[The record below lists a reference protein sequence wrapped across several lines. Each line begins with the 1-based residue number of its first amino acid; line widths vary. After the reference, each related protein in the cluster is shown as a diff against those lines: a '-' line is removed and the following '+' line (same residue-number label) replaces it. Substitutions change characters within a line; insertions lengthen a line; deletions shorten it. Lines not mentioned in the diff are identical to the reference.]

1 MARHRNIRGQNYDED
16 YEGYDDVYGHSVE
29 DDFMYG
35 ASPSTAEQFLYR
47 RGHHELS
54 SYLEDIG
61 EDDRNSDSEQPLA
74 DSRNYE
80 RPKLSDVDEARLQS
94 CLDEIRNVV
103 GDTTPEHVLIDAVVA
118 NKFDYERALDAILN
132 KQETNHKTKIDTR
145 TDPTLVT
152 KSNPNSQDAYAQ
164 SSLGRDGR
172 DSDVHKSK
180 VKGPHV
186 MNSYGGQGNA
196 SSFSNVPVANQ
207 SVPSKFQS
215 YYDKVAADNDLGR
228 FDMGSSSTLPE
239 SKESTG
245 RGFETRVSLG
255 DSSGHHQGTMQFYL
269 KDVAYSPQ
277 SQMQGQMK
285 SQLPDKA
292 GLSMQA
298 GGVSLGELSRM
309 QETGTNA
316 ALGKPSG
323 RVHPPGLGP
332 APSTGVGPAPS
343 MGLSDLASSHLTD
356 MGTGKPLKPVR
367 GRVVGKKSGAP
378 SLADLACGQ
387 SSIKVKEKSS
397 VPSNVSLSALA
408 SSQLCSSIV
417 PCQKPLSS
425 TKNTMQANLSLADL
439 ASGLRPTSSTI
450 PQTNKQGHTSG
461 LRSSLSGNVSLSDL
475 ASSHLSSSPKQSLLT
490 NKQSGMKAPGIKSI
504 PSSGLSLSDLASSHL
519 SSSPKQ
525 SLLTN
530 KQSGMEAPG
539 IKSIPSSGL
548 SLSDLASSHL
558 SSSPTQSLL
567 TNKQSGMEAPG
578 IKSIPSSA
586 VSLADLASSH
596 FSSSPGTSAM
606 GSLSE
611 IVGGTGGTTTTLSGV
626 SCADLANTN
635 QPSSP
640 KHPLGSQIGKK
651 NEKESDNKSSA
662 FSLLNPQSEQTSIP
676 TASKTMFGTK
686 EAKADQK
693 GMLELGTL
701 SSRHVTDKKGSMEAS
716 EGLQRPRVTP
726 GFDFFIRPPSHSTS
740 LQLDEK
746 RQPQPHVSGIHSRNN
761 RQSNSSRISNKM
773 QPAKNTSSKSTMHSK
788 PILNSSGISATVSTF
803 GNALCHQCQTASA
816 KAKMIAQGR
825 IGYHGVQ
832 RRVLHRQFSFE
843 RQKSRKEESKEESWR
858 EVQPFDFSTP
868 SLDDIVKKRQQGAF
882 IPLNQRPQRTDN
894 TAELDSRLRLD
905 QTVDDSATQIT
916 RLRFEG
922 KDPKQGFQVNVEDT
936 SKGKSPGGEGG
947 AGGGEDET
955 KVEGAGSRKG
965 ALSPTRLSETSS
977 SRRSSRESLPNVSS
991 ESDLQAYSS
1000 ATSTPSRKEGRKA
1013 LSVDIAKELE
1023 KRQAGKELLNLVV
1036 IGHVDAGKSTLMGHL
1051 LYLLG
1056 QVNQRV
1062 MHKYETESRKQGKA
1076 SFAYAWVLD
1085 ETEEERG
1092 RGITMDVGL
1101 TRFET
1106 THRLVT
1112 LLDAP
1117 GHKDFIPNMIT
1128 GAAQADAAILVVD
1141 ATRGEFETG
1150 FESGGQTREHALLV
1164 RSLGVR
1170 QLVVGVN
1177 KLDTVSWSEERF
1189 SEIVKKLGAFL
1200 KQAGFK
1206 ESDVVYIPCSGLTG
1220 ENLTEQAKEPALTSW
1235 YSETCL
1241 LDHIDKL
1248 KPPKRSTDQ
1257 SMRLC
1262 VSDVFK
1268 GMGSGVSVSGKIETG
1283 SLQIGEK
1290 IMVMPAG
1297 ENGLIKVITV
1307 HDEDTRWA
1315 CAGDHTTIVITGVD
1329 QMNLTI
1335 GSVICTYH
1343 DPIRASTRFQA
1354 RVVIFNIEVP
1364 LTKGFPVLV
1373 HYQSVS
1379 EPAVIKKLVSVLH
1392 KSTGE
1397 VVQKKPKCLTKQM
1410 NAIIELETSRPVCLE
1425 LYKDYKEL
1433 GRFML
1438 RYGGS
1443 TIAAGVVTELKY

>member
-1 MARHRNIRGQNYDED
+1 MARHRNIRGKNFDED

-35 ASPSTAEQFLYR
+35 ASPATAEQFLYR

-132 KQETNHKTKIDTR
+132 KQETKQKTRIDSR
-145 TDPTLVT
+145 TDPTVDR
-152 KSNPNSQDAYAQ
+152 KKNKSQDAVIK
-164 SSLGRDGR
+164 SSVGGDGR
-172 DSDVHKSK
+172 AGGVQRSK
-180 VKGPHV
+180 KTVSQEIGSSKG
-186 MNSYGGQGNA
+186 QANA
-196 SSFSNVPVANQ
+196 SSFSDALVANQ
-207 SVPSKFQS
+207 PATGRFQS
-215 YYDKVAADNDLGR
+215 YYEKVAADKDLVH
-228 FDMGSSSTLPE
+228 FNLGSSGACPQL
-239 SKESTG
+239 KECIAH
-245 RGFETRVSLG
+245 GFELNDVK
-255 DSSGHHQGTMQFYL
+255 DCSSVNQEGTMQFYP
-269 KDVAYSPQ
+269 KGKGYIPQ
-277 SQMQGQMK
+277 GQVQGQMQSRLLVK
-285 SQLPDKA
+285 P

-298 GGVSLGELSRM
+298 GGVSLSELSNM
-309 QETGTNA
+309 QESRSNAVLEGTKERVPP
-316 ALGKPSG
+316 LGQD
-323 RVHPPGLGP
+323 L
-332 APSTGVGPAPS
+332 APSTGLSILPAS
-343 MGLSDLASSHLTD
+343 QMTSSEF
-356 MGTGKPLKPVR
+356 GKPSTSGDFSTCIR
-367 GRVVGKKSGAP
+367 SKSGSG
-378 SLADLACGQ
+378 SLADLAFGQ
-387 SSIKVKEKSS
+387 GSLKGKIP
-397 VPSNVSLSALA
+397 VPSNVPFGGLA
-408 SSQLCSSIV
+408 SSQL
-417 PCQKPLSS
+417 LSS
-425 TKNTMQANLSLADL
+425 KVPHPTPPSSTMQESISLADL
-439 ASGLRPTSSTI
+439 ASGHHSPSSRI
-450 PQTNKQGHTSG
+450 PQMNKQGKATGFKST
-461 LRSSLSGNVSLSDL
+461 LSGNVSLSDL
-475 ASSHLSSSPKQSLLT
+475 ASSHLSSPPKQSVLGT
-490 NKQSGMKAPGIKSI
+490 KQEDRNTPSVKPT
-504 PSSGLSLSDLASSHL
+504 PSSGLSLSDLASSHF

-525 SLLTN
+525 YLLSN
-530 KQSGMEAPG
+530 KHSSMKTTGS
-539 IKSIPSSGL
+539 KSTPSSGL
-548 SLSDLASSHL
+548 SLADLASSHL
-558 SSSPTQSLL
+558 SSSNTSALGSLSDNVCGIGGR
-567 TNKQSGMEAPG
+567 TAQGSG
-578 IKSIPSSA
+578 
-586 VSLADLASSH
+586 VSLADLATADQTTFKDPIGLQLGKKDGKLS
-596 FSSSPGTSAM
+596 GTSKGKFVKS
-606 GSLSE
+606 GSSKLHTRKE
-611 IVGGTGGTTTTLSGV
+611 IKQKA
-626 SCADLANTN
+626 ADD
-635 QPSSP
+635 
-640 KHPLGSQIGKK
+640 QI
-651 NEKESDNKSSA
+651 
-662 FSLLNPQSEQTSIP
+662 
-676 TASKTMFGTK
+676 
-686 EAKADQK
+686 
-693 GMLELGTL
+693 GTL
-701 SSRHVTDKKGSMEAS
+701 SLGSLGVSDAANRGGSIQSPTEF
-716 EGLQRPRVTP
+716 QTPRVPP
-726 GFDFFIRPPSHSTS
+726 GFESFIQPPSHSKS
-740 LQLDEK
+740 FHFDENM
-746 RQPQPHVSGIHSRNN
+746 QPQLPVSGIPSWKE
-761 RQSNSSRISNKM
+761 SEKLSSSRKSN
-773 QPAKNTSSKSTMHSK
+773 QQATYTSLHKPKTHSK
-788 PILNSSGISATVSTF
+788 ANLNSSGLFAPVSTF
-803 GNALCHQCQTASA
+803 GNALCHQCRTASA
-816 KAKMIAQGR
+816 KAAAIAR
-825 IGYHGVQ
+825 SRVGYRGVQ
-832 RRVLHRQFSFE
+832 RRVLHKQFSFE
-843 RQKSRKEESKEESWR
+843 RQKSRQEEAKEESWR
-858 EVQPFDFSTP
+858 EVKPFDFSIP
-868 SLDDIVKKRQQGAF
+868 SPDDMVKQQQQRAF
-882 IPLNQRPQRTDN
+882 VPLNQRTQRTDN
-894 TAELDSRLRLD
+894 TAELDSRLRVT
-905 QTVDDSATQIT
+905 QTIDDAATQIT
-916 RLRFEG
+916 RLTFEG
-922 KDPKQGFQVNVEDT
+922 KDPKQGFQVKVEDT
-936 SKGKSPGGEGG
+936 SKGKTPEGGGGTGGGGEG
-947 AGGGEDET
+947 EM

-965 ALSPTRLSETSS
+965 ALSPTRLSESSS
-977 SRRSSRESLPNVSS
+977 SRRSSRESLPNVCS
-991 ESDLQAYSS
+991 EPDLQAYSS

-1013 LSVDIAKELE
+1013 SSIDIAKELE
-1023 KRQAGKELLNLVV
+1023 KRQSGKELLNLVV

-1177 KLDTVSWSEERF
+1177 KLDTVTWSEERF
-1189 SEIVKKLGAFL
+1189 SEIVKKLGSFL

-1220 ENLTEQAKEPALTSW
+1220 ENLSEKAKEPALTSW
-1235 YSETCL
+1235 YTGPCL

-1248 KPPKRSTDQ
+1248 KPPKRSIEQ

-1315 CAGDHTTIVITGVD
+1315 CAGDHTTIVVTGVD
-1329 QMNLTI
+1329 MMNITI
-1335 GSVICTYH
+1335 GSVICSHH
-1343 DPIRASTRFQA
+1343 DPIRATTRFQA

-1410 NAIIELETSRPVCLE
+1410 NAIIEIETSRPVCLE

-1443 TIAAGVVTELKY
+1443 TIAAGVVTEFKN

>member
-145 TDPTLVT
+145 T
-152 KSNPNSQDAYAQ
+152 
-164 SSLGRDGR
+164 G
-172 DSDVHKSK
+172 
-180 VKGPHV
+180 
-186 MNSYGGQGNA
+186 
-196 SSFSNVPVANQ
+196 
-207 SVPSKFQS
+207 
-215 YYDKVAADNDLGR
+215 
-228 FDMGSSSTLPE
+228 
-239 SKESTG
+239 
-245 RGFETRVSLG
+245 
-255 DSSGHHQGTMQFYL
+255 
-269 KDVAYSPQ
+269 
-277 SQMQGQMK
+277 
-285 SQLPDKA
+285 
-292 GLSMQA
+292 
-298 GGVSLGELSRM
+298 
-309 QETGTNA
+309 
-316 ALGKPSG
+316 
-323 RVHPPGLGP
+323 
-332 APSTGVGPAPS
+332 
-343 MGLSDLASSHLTD
+343 
-356 MGTGKPLKPVR
+356 
-367 GRVVGKKSGAP
+367 
-378 SLADLACGQ
+378 
-387 SSIKVKEKSS
+387 
-397 VPSNVSLSALA
+397 
-408 SSQLCSSIV
+408 
-417 PCQKPLSS
+417 
-425 TKNTMQANLSLADL
+425 
-439 ASGLRPTSSTI
+439 
-450 PQTNKQGHTSG
+450 
-461 LRSSLSGNVSLSDL
+461 
-475 ASSHLSSSPKQSLLT
+475 
-490 NKQSGMKAPGIKSI
+490 
-504 PSSGLSLSDLASSHL
+504 
-519 SSSPKQ
+519 
-525 SLLTN
+525 
-530 KQSGMEAPG
+530 
-539 IKSIPSSGL
+539 
-548 SLSDLASSHL
+548 
-558 SSSPTQSLL
+558 
-567 TNKQSGMEAPG
+567 
-578 IKSIPSSA
+578 
-586 VSLADLASSH
+586 
-596 FSSSPGTSAM
+596 
-606 GSLSE
+606 
-611 IVGGTGGTTTTLSGV
+611 
-626 SCADLANTN
+626 
-635 QPSSP
+635 
-640 KHPLGSQIGKK
+640 
-651 NEKESDNKSSA
+651 
-662 FSLLNPQSEQTSIP
+662 
-676 TASKTMFGTK
+676 
-686 EAKADQK
+686 
-693 GMLELGTL
+693 
-701 SSRHVTDKKGSMEAS
+701 
-716 EGLQRPRVTP
+716 
-726 GFDFFIRPPSHSTS
+726 
-740 LQLDEK
+740 
-746 RQPQPHVSGIHSRNN
+746 
-761 RQSNSSRISNKM
+761 
-773 QPAKNTSSKSTMHSK
+773 
-788 PILNSSGISATVSTF
+788 
-803 GNALCHQCQTASA
+803 
-816 KAKMIAQGR
+816 
-825 IGYHGVQ
+825 
-832 RRVLHRQFSFE
+832 
-843 RQKSRKEESKEESWR
+843 
-858 EVQPFDFSTP
+858 
-868 SLDDIVKKRQQGAF
+868 
-882 IPLNQRPQRTDN
+882 PQRTDN

>member
-1 MARHRNIRGQNYDED
+1 
-16 YEGYDDVYGHSVE
+16 
-29 DDFMYG
+29 MYG

-145 TDPTLVT
+145 TVT

-439 ASGLRPTSSTI
+439 ASGLRPTSSAI

-539 IKSIPSSGL
+539 IKSIPSS
-548 SLSDLASSHL
+548 
-558 SSSPTQSLL
+558 
-567 TNKQSGMEAPG
+567 
-578 IKSIPSSA
+578 A

-596 FSSSPGTSAM
+596 LSSSPGTSAM

-1128 GAAQADAAILVVD
+1128 GAAQVCEVVEVQSSRYSRNSLIV
-1141 ATRGEFETG
+1141 TS
-1150 FESGGQTREHALLV
+1150 SGGQTREHALLV

-1206 ESDVVYIPCSGLTG
+1206 
-1220 ENLTEQAKEPALTSW
+1220 
-1235 YSETCL
+1235 
-1241 LDHIDKL
+1241 
-1248 KPPKRSTDQ
+1248 STAQ
-1257 SMRLC
+1257 
-1262 VSDVFK
+1262 
-1268 GMGSGVSVSGKIETG
+1268 
-1283 SLQIGEK
+1283 
-1290 IMVMPAG
+1290 
-1297 ENGLIKVITV
+1297 
-1307 HDEDTRWA
+1307 
-1315 CAGDHTTIVITGVD
+1315 CA
-1329 QMNLTI
+1329 
-1335 GSVICTYH
+1335 S
-1343 DPIRASTRFQA
+1343 
-1354 RVVIFNIEVP
+1354 
-1364 LTKGFPVLV
+1364 
-1373 HYQSVS
+1373 
-1379 EPAVIKKLVSVLH
+1379 
-1392 KSTGE
+1392 
-1397 VVQKKPKCLTKQM
+1397 
-1410 NAIIELETSRPVCLE
+1410 
-1425 LYKDYKEL
+1425 
-1433 GRFML
+1433 
-1438 RYGGS
+1438 
-1443 TIAAGVVTELKY
+1443 

>member
-1 MARHRNIRGQNYDED
+1 MATKDTFSVCD

-145 TDPTLVT
+145 T
-152 KSNPNSQDAYAQ
+152 
-164 SSLGRDGR
+164 
-172 DSDVHKSK
+172 
-180 VKGPHV
+180 
-186 MNSYGGQGNA
+186 
-196 SSFSNVPVANQ
+196 
-207 SVPSKFQS
+207 
-215 YYDKVAADNDLGR
+215 VAADNDLGR

-439 ASGLRPTSSTI
+439 ASGLRPTSSAI

-539 IKSIPSSGL
+539 IKSIPSSAV
-548 SLSDLASSHL
+548 SLADLASSHL

-1013 LSVDIAKELE
+1013 LSIDITKEPEKRQAGMELLILIVIGDLIDITKKLQKRQAGKELLNLIVIGRVDTGKSILIGQFDIAKELE

-1128 GAAQADAAILVVD
+1128 GAAQ
-1141 ATRGEFETG
+1141 
-1150 FESGGQTREHALLV
+1150 
-1164 RSLGVR
+1164 
-1170 QLVVGVN
+1170 LVVGVN

-1268 GMGSGVSVSGKIETG
+1268 GE
-1283 SLQIGEK
+1283 
-1290 IMVMPAG
+1290 
-1297 ENGLIKVITV
+1297 
-1307 HDEDTRWA
+1307 
-1315 CAGDHTTIVITGVD
+1315 
-1329 QMNLTI
+1329 
-1335 GSVICTYH
+1335 
-1343 DPIRASTRFQA
+1343 
-1354 RVVIFNIEVP
+1354 
-1364 LTKGFPVLV
+1364 
-1373 HYQSVS
+1373 
-1379 EPAVIKKLVSVLH
+1379 
-1392 KSTGE
+1392 
-1397 VVQKKPKCLTKQM
+1397 
-1410 NAIIELETSRPVCLE
+1410 
-1425 LYKDYKEL
+1425 
-1433 GRFML
+1433 
-1438 RYGGS
+1438 
-1443 TIAAGVVTELKY
+1443 

>member
-145 TDPTLVT
+145 T
-152 KSNPNSQDAYAQ
+152 
-164 SSLGRDGR
+164 G
-172 DSDVHKSK
+172 
-180 VKGPHV
+180 
-186 MNSYGGQGNA
+186 
-196 SSFSNVPVANQ
+196 
-207 SVPSKFQS
+207 
-215 YYDKVAADNDLGR
+215 
-228 FDMGSSSTLPE
+228 
-239 SKESTG
+239 
-245 RGFETRVSLG
+245 
-255 DSSGHHQGTMQFYL
+255 
-269 KDVAYSPQ
+269 
-277 SQMQGQMK
+277 
-285 SQLPDKA
+285 
-292 GLSMQA
+292 
-298 GGVSLGELSRM
+298 
-309 QETGTNA
+309 
-316 ALGKPSG
+316 
-323 RVHPPGLGP
+323 
-332 APSTGVGPAPS
+332 
-343 MGLSDLASSHLTD
+343 
-356 MGTGKPLKPVR
+356 
-367 GRVVGKKSGAP
+367 
-378 SLADLACGQ
+378 
-387 SSIKVKEKSS
+387 
-397 VPSNVSLSALA
+397 
-408 SSQLCSSIV
+408 
-417 PCQKPLSS
+417 
-425 TKNTMQANLSLADL
+425 
-439 ASGLRPTSSTI
+439 
-450 PQTNKQGHTSG
+450 
-461 LRSSLSGNVSLSDL
+461 
-475 ASSHLSSSPKQSLLT
+475 
-490 NKQSGMKAPGIKSI
+490 
-504 PSSGLSLSDLASSHL
+504 
-519 SSSPKQ
+519 
-525 SLLTN
+525 
-530 KQSGMEAPG
+530 
-539 IKSIPSSGL
+539 
-548 SLSDLASSHL
+548 
-558 SSSPTQSLL
+558 
-567 TNKQSGMEAPG
+567 
-578 IKSIPSSA
+578 
-586 VSLADLASSH
+586 
-596 FSSSPGTSAM
+596 
-606 GSLSE
+606 
-611 IVGGTGGTTTTLSGV
+611 
-626 SCADLANTN
+626 
-635 QPSSP
+635 
-640 KHPLGSQIGKK
+640 
-651 NEKESDNKSSA
+651 
-662 FSLLNPQSEQTSIP
+662 
-676 TASKTMFGTK
+676 
-686 EAKADQK
+686 
-693 GMLELGTL
+693 
-701 SSRHVTDKKGSMEAS
+701 
-716 EGLQRPRVTP
+716 
-726 GFDFFIRPPSHSTS
+726 
-740 LQLDEK
+740 
-746 RQPQPHVSGIHSRNN
+746 
-761 RQSNSSRISNKM
+761 
-773 QPAKNTSSKSTMHSK
+773 
-788 PILNSSGISATVSTF
+788 
-803 GNALCHQCQTASA
+803 
-816 KAKMIAQGR
+816 
-825 IGYHGVQ
+825 
-832 RRVLHRQFSFE
+832 
-843 RQKSRKEESKEESWR
+843 
-858 EVQPFDFSTP
+858 
-868 SLDDIVKKRQQGAF
+868 
-882 IPLNQRPQRTDN
+882 PQRTDN

-922 KDPKQGFQVNVEDT
+922 KDSKQGFQVNVEDT
-936 SKGKSPGGEGG
+936 SKGKSPGGGGGGEGG
-947 AGGGEDET
+947 AGGGGEDET

-1235 YSETCL
+1235 YSGTCL

-1248 KPPKRSTDQ
+1248 KPPKRSIDQ